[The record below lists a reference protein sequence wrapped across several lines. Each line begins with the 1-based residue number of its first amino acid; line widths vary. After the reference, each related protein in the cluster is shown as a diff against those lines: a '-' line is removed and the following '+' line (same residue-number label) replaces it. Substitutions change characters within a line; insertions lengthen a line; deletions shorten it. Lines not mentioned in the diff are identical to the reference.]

1 MKNGTI
7 ANKLQTMGQLE
18 KENNEK
24 LETKISKNMNTT
36 DTEKKATEIH
46 FALTEECTRRNQK
59 IIYNESTLNL
69 EF

>member
-36 DTEKKATEIH
+36 DTEKS
-46 FALTEECTRRNQK
+46 N
-59 IIYNESTLNL
+59 
-69 EF
+69 